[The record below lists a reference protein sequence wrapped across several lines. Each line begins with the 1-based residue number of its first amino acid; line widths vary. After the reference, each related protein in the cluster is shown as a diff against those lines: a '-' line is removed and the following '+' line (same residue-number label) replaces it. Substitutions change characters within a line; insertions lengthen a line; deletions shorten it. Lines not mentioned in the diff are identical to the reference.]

1 MPSKLVDEILVP
13 AEYGRAWK
21 VSSGQRMRVIAI
33 DGPQVS
39 DMAVFNA
46 HYYKETY
53 SSDFSYL
60 WNCYLG
66 TGDGNRIRYLYSRP
80 PWCHLMLEITDDKVA
95 TNWVRIGGHCNQ
107 RSKELRGRTPILASK
122 GTCRTCQDNLA
133 EVIAPYGMTAE
144 DVPHTLNFWMKIVY
158 APDGTFAVLDSP
170 AQKGDYLDF
179 LAHMDC
185 LIELSACPTSE
196 INAGSNKPLKMEI
209 YE

>member
-1 MPSKLVDEILVP
+1 
-13 AEYGRAWK
+13 
-21 VSSGQRMRVIAI
+21 
-33 DGPQVS
+33 
-39 DMAVFNA
+39 
-46 HYYKETY
+46 
-53 SSDFSYL
+53 
-60 WNCYLG
+60 
-66 TGDGNRIRYLYSRP
+66 
-80 PWCHLMLEITDDKVA
+80 
-95 TNWVRIGGHCNQ
+95 
-107 RSKELRGRTPILASK
+107 
-122 GTCRTCQDNLA
+122 
-133 EVIAPYGMTAE
+133 MTAE